1 MGDEDEGPARK
12 VLILNA
18 GEYVGANLSKRFA
31 ASEDAKF
38 EVLGTL
44 KPGAPKP
51 HAVKRVVEA
60 TPAALHAAVME
71 CELVVLDCL
80 GNMDGAEALLE
91 AISAVKEFDEGK
103 VLVGISSVMTWT
115 RTSPD
120 AEEPEKALTEEEYK
134 RRRPHSSCQLLAR
147 WA

>member
-18 GEYVGANLSKRFA
+18 GEYVGANLSKRVA

-51 HAVKRVVEA
+51 PAVKRVVEA
-60 TPAALHAAVME
+60 
-71 CELVVLDCL
+71 
-80 GNMDGAEALLE
+80 
-91 AISAVKEFDEGK
+91 
-103 VLVGISSVMTWT
+103 
-115 RTSPD
+115 
-120 AEEPEKALTEEEYK
+120 
-134 RRRPHSSCQLLAR
+134 
-147 WA
+147 